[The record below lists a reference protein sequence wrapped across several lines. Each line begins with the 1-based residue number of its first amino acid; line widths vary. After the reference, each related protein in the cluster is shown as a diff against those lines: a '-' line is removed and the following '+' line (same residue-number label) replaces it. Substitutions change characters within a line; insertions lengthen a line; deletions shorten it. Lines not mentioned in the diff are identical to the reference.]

1 MHLDGAQGQIMRK
14 AVSRRDEF
22 GALLNDSSAG
32 SLVSL
37 RDDNSKVFRPE
48 KGWHTSFNSIKA
60 FFKPLRR
67 FREIGK
73 NVQFTEVYVNHA

>member
-1 MHLDGAQGQIMRK
+1 MRE

-32 SLVSL
+32 SLVSF

-48 KGWHTSFNSIKA
+48 KWWYTGFNSIKA
-60 FFKPLRR
+60 FLEPLCR
-67 FREIGK
+67 FCEIGK
-73 NVQFTEVYVNHA
+73 NVQFTKKMRQ